1 MCAASTTSNSSLKS
15 GFLRLL
21 REDEEFRY
29 AVAGLLGLD
38 TILSEL
44 KKLREDFLIFV
55 KEQER
60 RWEENN
66 RRWEENNRKWEEN
79 SKRWEEAY
87 KRFEAIENELKALR
101 EDQKRLWEESRRI
114 WEEIHKIWQEIKL
127 MRKDYEDLRKDVVT
141 LKKDVD
147 VLKRD
152 MRSVKKSIQRID
164 TTINRLA
171 ISIEDEANE
180 FISYLLKQRGIDIK
194 TEPSV
199 IGQREFDVY
208 GTNGVI
214 TVVGEAKTRA
224 GAKTARK
231 LIERVE
237 EARKIQPEKFPGKTI
252 VVIYCMRATPDA
264 IEEASK
270 LGIWVIESGKER
282 TQLSM

>member
-1 MCAASTTSNSSLKS
+1 MSATLNNSNSSLKS
-15 GFLRLL
+15 ELLRLL
-21 REDEEFRY
+21 KEDEEFRL
-29 AVAGLLGLD
+29 AVAGLIGYGEILKRLD
-38 TILSEL
+38 RHEEEL

-55 KEQER
+55 KEQEK

-66 RRWEENNRKWEEN
+66 RRWEEN

-101 EDQKRLWEESRRI
+101 EDQKRLWEEI
-114 WEEIHKIWQEIKL
+114 NKIWQEIKL
-127 MRKDYEDLRKDVVT
+127 LRKDYEDLRKDVAT

-164 TTINRLA
+164 TTINRLT

-282 TQLSM
+282 TQLGM